1 MAYNLI
7 ICITYFL
14 EMLISYTFFSQISKK
29 KLHIFRC
36 FATGTLL
43 FESIALINIM
53 FSNVIWLN
61 AICFA
66 LINVLFGSICFTLKT
81 SKILF
86 YSILLDIFVG
96 VFEFVTIFLISLI
109 SKTDPY
115 TYLENINFLI
125 IDIAISKTLYFFT
138 CLVLSRLEKEEKSN
152 IKFPV
157 GLYFYPL
164 VVLCSLLVFWNI
176 CVKTNISNVL
186 QILLCITGFSLF
198 VSVIILFIIYQHHI
212 EKENELFLLHN
223 ELDKIQTDKTYY
235 DILEKQNQELMI
247 YVHDAKK
254 HLSAIKELNDNP
266 IIDEYV
272 RNMTDDLKAYSSS
285 CHSGNHMLDVI
296 INKYDT
302 ECKIKNIKFSYDV
315 KLCNLNFVNNY
326 DLVTILNNLLDNA
339 IEAAKNSSNPF
350 VSLSTE
356 YTNTYAVITIANN
369 IITSPIVINDKLI
382 TTKKNKKQ
390 HGIGIKS
397 VKRALSKYDGD
408 LEWEYDESNKIFT
421 ITVILLCP

>member
-1 MAYNLI
+1 MHNIFYRNAYIVHL
-7 ICITYFL
+7 
-14 EMLISYTFFSQISKK
+14 FSQIGEKK
-29 KLHIFRC
+29 FKDIKC
-36 FATGTLL
+36 IIIGALL
-43 FESIALINIM
+43 FESGALVDII
-53 FSNVIWLN
+53 FSNIVWLN
-61 AICFA
+61 AVYLA
-66 LINVLFGSICFTLKT
+66 LINVIFGVSCFATKI
-81 SKILF
+81 SKIIF

-96 VFEFVTIFLISLI
+96 AYEFITIFLISLV
-109 SKTDPY
+109 SKTEPNI
-115 TYLENINFLI
+115 YLENLNFLI

-138 CLVLSRLEKEEKSN
+138 CLILSKFVKKERSKTT
-152 IKFPV
+152 FPV

-176 CVKTNISNVL
+176 CIKTNISSVL
-186 QILLCITGFSLF
+186 QISLCITGFSLF
-198 VSVIILFIIYQHHI
+198 ISIIILFIVYQHHI

-223 ELDKIQTDKTYY
+223 ELNKIQTDKKYY
-235 DILEKQNQELMI
+235 DILEKQNQELLI

-272 RNMTDDLKAYSSS
+272 SNMSDDLRAYSSS

-302 ECKIKNIKFSYDV
+302 ECKIKNIKFSFDV

-339 IEAAKNSSNPF
+339 VEAAIQSPNPF
-350 VSLSTE
+350 ISLSTE
-356 YTNTYAVITIANN
+356 YSNTYAVITILNN
-369 IITSPIVINDKLI
+369 YSTSPVIINDKLI

-397 VKRALSKYDGD
+397 VKKALSKYDGD
-408 LEWEYDESNKIFT
+408 LEWEYDESNKTFT
-421 ITVILLCP
+421 ITVILLCH